1 MALGTA
7 PSAGGFDCMGKFAV
21 DAWYKMSK
29 NTLLYACMDVANGG
43 LTDCISQK
51 AADQAGVGTAL

>member
-1 MALGTA
+1 
-7 PSAGGFDCMGKFAV
+7 MGKFAM

-29 NTLLYACMDVANGG
+29 NTLLCACMDVANGG